1 MKRIYYWMIGIMIM
15 FTPLGMLSEGTA
27 WGEWGTDE
35 LTGTLGYVPQGIEQA
50 EAGWKAF
57 LPDYSVPMLG
67 EIANAEVFGY
77 ILSALV
83 GTALI
88 YTIMLVFGKV
98 LASNNKQRYS
108 MRQGR

>member
-1 MKRIYYWMIGIMIM
+1 MKRIYYWIIGIMIV
-15 FTPLGMLSEGTA
+15 FTPIGLLSEGTA

-67 EIANAEVFGY
+67 GLANAEVFGY
-77 ILSALV
+77 MLSALV
-83 GTALI
+83 GSVVI
-88 YTIMLVFGKV
+88 YTAMILFGKV
-98 LASNNKQRYS
+98 LTGNNKQQYS